1 MEELEK
7 LRKEIDKLDKMIA
20 ELISKRQG
28 LSNKILEAKG
38 GKFIY
43 DPVRERKDPLCLDV
57 DAEALHESIILFTVP
72 MGHVSYTNQIHQP
85 YEHSHLIR
93 HVVRKCA
100 SGSSAIFRVDTSL
113 QPLR

>member
-38 GKFIY
+38 GKFTY
-43 DPVRERKDPLCLDV
+43 DPVRERKVMEKIFSYDIDSKL
-57 DAEALHESIILFTVP
+57 AERIWRQIIAFNLS
-72 MGHVSYTNQIHQP
+72 MQKKLKIGYLGADKLSLIH
-85 YEHSHLIR
+85 I
-93 HVVRKCA
+93 
-100 SGSSAIFRVDTSL
+100 
-113 QPLR
+113 

>member
-38 GKFIY
+38 GEFTY
-43 DPVRERKDPLCLDV
+43 DPVRERKVMEKIFSITWTSLSGSYVNLPPFAFRILLERPCLLEIKS
-57 DAEALHESIILFTVP
+57 AIIL
-72 MGHVSYTNQIHQP
+72 
-85 YEHSHLIR
+85 
-93 HVVRKCA
+93 
-100 SGSSAIFRVDTSL
+100 SS
-113 QPLR
+113 

>member
-38 GKFIY
+38 GKFTY
-43 DPVRERKDPLCLDV
+43 APVRAKKIMEKFR
-57 DAEALHESIILFTVP
+57 LFF
-72 MGHVSYTNQIHQP
+72 Y
-85 YEHSHLIR
+85 LF
-93 HVVRKCA
+93 K
-100 SGSSAIFRVDTSL
+100 
-113 QPLR
+113 